1 MIKYKYMTIPSLK
14 FVKNKSDTLDV
25 LLHGSSGGMNYS
37 LMQKIFDE
45 CIEQGHSV
53 VNFNFPYFERG
64 EEQSSGPKLKEE
76 LETLQSV
83 LNECKAEEYK
93 HIRLICKSLGAIIA
107 SYYLNTLS
115 KEEQSKY
122 SIVVFGYVTG
132 SIDLKSFDGKID
144 IIQGE
149 KDKFGNTE
157 VVKNDL
163 KDAVSEDISYFE
175 IKNADHSYRNELK
188 EPIFEDEAIEVF
200 EKLK

>member
-1 MIKYKYMTIPSLK
+1 MTNTLVFK
-14 FVKNKSDTLDV
+14 VQKSDTLDV

-37 LMQKIFDE
+37 LMQKIADV
-45 CIEQGHSV
+45 CVKQGHSV
-53 VNFNFPYFERG
+53 ANFNFPYFERG
-64 EEQSSGPKLKEE
+64 EEQSSGSELKEE

-83 LNECKAEEYK
+83 LDECKVEEYR
-93 HIRLICKSLGAIIA
+93 HVRLIGKSLGAIIA
-107 SYYLNTLS
+107 SYYLKSLP

-132 SIDLKSFDGKID
+132 STDLKSFEGKID

-149 KDKFGNTE
+149 KDKFGDIE

-163 KDAVSEDISYFE
+163 KDAVSKDINYFA

-188 EPIFEDEAIEVF
+188 EPTFENEAIEVF
-200 EKLK
+200 SKLK